1 MREAVL
7 NMMNIN
13 SIIEIEGL
21 TVAQTYC
28 HGVLLRMCGLGTDH
42 LSLNLSSAA
51 YYLAL
56 NKRLS
61 LETFLGMFSHL

>member
-13 SIIEIEGL
+13 SIIEVESL
-21 TVAQTYC
+21 TVAQAYC

-42 LSLNLSSAA
+42 LSLNLSSAV

-56 NKRLS
+56 VKQLS
-61 LETFLGMFSHL
+61 VRDIPCFPHL